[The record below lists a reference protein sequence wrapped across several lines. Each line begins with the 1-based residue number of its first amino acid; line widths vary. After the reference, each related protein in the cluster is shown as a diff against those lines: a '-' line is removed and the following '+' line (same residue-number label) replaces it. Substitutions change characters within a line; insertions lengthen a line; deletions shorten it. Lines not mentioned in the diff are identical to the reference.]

1 MCWQCD
7 HPEATWHDYLAH
19 LRELLQRHCWIV
31 QGVQRER
38 SRAPYAYTVGLI
50 AHGRPEL
57 VVTGLPYDR
66 AADLLNGVAEHLLH
80 AAAPRAGEVLP
91 LRGGP
96 VIEIV
101 QVAEPG
107 VHLPVAAAINGAGFT
122 ALQLV
127 YADDRGHWP
136 WDAGFRGGRGGQP
149 VLGARYASRAGT
161 CGTDVQDS
169 GGGVQAGPDGGAVA
183 LSKADGGRRSGKR
196 RGT

>member
-1 MCWQCD
+1 VCWQCD

-38 SRAPYAYTVGLI
+38 NRAPYAYTVGLI

-66 AADLLNGVAEHLLH
+66 AADLLNAVAEHLLH
-80 AAAPRAGEVLP
+80 AAAPRAGELLP

-96 VIEIV
+96 EIEIV

-149 VLGARYASRAGT
+149 VLGARYASGRGTSGAG
-161 CGTDVQDS
+161 
-169 GGGVQAGPDGGAVA
+169 GPDGGAVA
-183 LSKADGGRRSGKR
+183 LGKADGGRRSGKR

>member
-1 MCWQCD
+1 VCWQCD
-7 HPEATWHDYLAH
+7 HPGATWHDYLAH

-38 SRAPYAYTVGLI
+38 HRPPYAYTVGLT
-50 AHGRPEL
+50 AHGQPEL

-66 AADLLNGVAEHLLH
+66 AAGLLNSVAEHVLH
-80 AAAPRAGEVLP
+80 ADAPRAGEVVP

-101 QVAEPG
+101 RVAEPS
-107 VHLPVAAAINGAGFT
+107 VHLPVAAAINGRGFA

-149 VLGARYASRAGT
+149 VLGARDASGGGT
-161 CGTDVQDS
+161 CGPGSRDS
-169 GGGVQAGPDGGAVA
+169 EA
-183 LSKADGGRRSGKR
+183 GGRDAAGGSRRGGKR